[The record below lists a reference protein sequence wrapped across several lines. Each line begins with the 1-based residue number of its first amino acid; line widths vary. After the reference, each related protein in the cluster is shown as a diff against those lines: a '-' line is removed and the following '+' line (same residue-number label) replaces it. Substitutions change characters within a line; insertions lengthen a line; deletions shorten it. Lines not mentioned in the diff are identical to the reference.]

1 MLKKQLIFFFC
12 FRHLEILTDLRPVQ
26 LQRRSKKMKA
36 NFRKNCLQIFKSNAL
51 TLATLAGVIGGTTR
65 CFFCFFFWG
74 GDGHFLSVYKN
85 IEFIL
90 LLALFK
96 HGVNGISL
104 HKKNIRFLRRLTDF
118 FFINFIWN
126 VQGYYQN
133 VYFECKS
140 RSKTF
145 IALDLIKSF
154 SLYIRYCYEDHF
166 GISKMPFIKVFSPGT
181 ILSVWWERCMSRV
194 QNGRI
199 SI

>member
-1 MLKKQLIFFFC
+1 MLKKQLIFFC

-65 CFFCFFFWG
+65 CFFCFFLG

-126 VQGYYQN
+126 VQGIL
-133 VYFECKS
+133 
-140 RSKTF
+140 SKCLF
-145 IALDLIKSF
+145 WVQKSF
-154 SLYIRYCYEDHF
+154 
-166 GISKMPFIKVFSPGT
+166 
-181 ILSVWWERCMSRV
+181 
-194 QNGRI
+194 
-199 SI
+199 